1 MATEEKQETQ
11 EHLHPGRHR
20 LSEVGLDFSHSVSSA
35 SPWRGANILQS
46 MVRER
51 LLDLDAQSCQWQLR
65 RWARAEGAPSGSR
78 ARILV
83 MLMARPVGGLAHEAA
98 RARAQRGGVG
108 LSLDLGVVCVQ
119 GGDLV
124 PGHSSVGPGGT
135 RPPSWQRGG
144 RLSSRQHRRSYHS
157 WS

>member
-1 MATEEKQETQ
+1 MCNVTNKVTRRGKKARTQ
-11 EHLHPGRHR
+11 EEHIHPGRHR

-35 SPWRGANILQS
+35 SPWRGATILQS

-98 RARAQRGGVG
+98 RTSAQRGGVG
-108 LSLDLGVVCVQ
+108 LGLDSVWRACREVMTLSPTTASLGQEALS
-119 GGDLV
+119 LY
-124 PGHSSVGPGGT
+124 PGSAVAD
-135 RPPSWQRGG
+135 
-144 RLSSRQHRRSYHS
+144 
-157 WS
+157 